1 MMQQRTED
9 TARAA
14 PSSFAHSSGSA
25 YLVFTGS
32 LPMRR
37 PSSAPRT
44 LLIIALPLLSR
55 PLIAQSTFAVGS
67 TTVQV
72 TEMAS
77 HLDVPWDM
85 VLGPDGWVWF
95 TQINGVVSR
104 MNPDDGTLENLY
116 TVADVH
122 ETGLGGGLQSMAFH
136 PDFANQPYV
145 YLHYMNS
152 SNTSVVKRFYYDAA
166 QHTFTSASPSLLSLV
181 LHGNAS
187 HNGSRIVVDDAGM
200 FLMSIGD
207 AMSGSAMVQDLSTSY
222 GKILRFDPEGG
233 IPADNPIPGSYVYNW
248 GHRNPQGLVK
258 ASNGRIYNSA
268 HGEGY
273 DDEVNIV
280 EPDRNYG
287 WPTVLGYCNTPAEIA
302 YCQANDVVEPI
313 HEWSTVVVAPS
324 GIDYYASDAI
334 PEWQN
339 SILVATLRGK
349 AIHQLKLNT
358 AGDTVLSDAAFLT
371 DTLGRFR
378 DVLALP
384 DGRVFISTSNHDWA
398 GSPAA
403 TDDRILR
410 LEAYDPSSGMHAF
423 DAAPLRLWPNPAS
436 GTLHISGALRSDARI
451 SIEDPQGRMIM
462 PARSLRDGQ
471 LDVSQLSSG
480 AYLLRV
486 VQQDRPMIA
495 RFVVR

>member
-1 MMQQRTED
+1 M
-9 TARAA
+9 
-14 PSSFAHSSGSA
+14 FLSA
-25 YLVFTGS
+25 SMGALSAQTTFT
-32 LPMRR
+32 
-37 PSSAPRT
+37 
-44 LLIIALPLLSR
+44 
-55 PLIAQSTFAVGS
+55 VGN

-72 TEMAS
+72 TELAS

-85 VLGPDGWVWF
+85 VLGPDGWIWF
-95 TQINGVVSR
+95 TQIAGTVSR
-104 MNPDDGTLENLY
+104 MNPDDGTLENIY
-116 TVADVH
+116 TVPDVH

-152 SNTSVVKRFYYDAA
+152 SNTSVVERFYYDESL
-166 QHTFTSASPSLLSLV
+166 HTFTSASASLLSLV

-200 FLMSIGD
+200 FLLSIGD
-207 AMSGSAMVQDLSTSY
+207 AMSGSSMVQDLTTSY

-233 IPADNPIPGSYVYNW
+233 VPADNPIPGSYVYNW

-268 HGEGY
+268 HGAGY

-287 WPTVLGYCNTPAEIA
+287 WPTVLGYCDTPAEID
-302 YCQANDVVEPI
+302 YCQANNVKEPI
-313 HEWSTVVVAPS
+313 HEWSTEIVAPS
-324 GIDYYASDAI
+324 GIDYYASPAI
-334 PEWQN
+334 PEWEN

-349 AIHQLKLNT
+349 ALHQLKLN
-358 AGDTVLSDAAFLT
+358 ASGDTVVSTASFLS

-384 DGRVFISTSNHDWA
+384 DGRMFISTSNHDWA
-398 GSPAA
+398 GSPTA

-410 LEAYDPSSGMHAF
+410 LEALDPSAGVHA
-423 DAAPLRLWPNPAS
+423 AENGPLRLWPNPAS
-436 GTLHISGALRSDARI
+436 DVLRI
-451 SIEDPQGRMIM
+451 SAPTTPDAQACIEDPEGRTV
-462 PARSLRDGQ
+462 ARPRLSADGTV
-471 LDVSQLSSG
+471 DVSALSPG
-480 AYLLRV
+480 PYLLRLAI
-486 VQQDRPMIA
+486 RGRTMAA

>member
-1 MMQQRTED
+1 MR
-9 TARAA
+9 
-14 PSSFAHSSGSA
+14 SS
-25 YLVFTGS
+25 LKQ
-32 LPMRR
+32 
-37 PSSAPRT
+37 
-44 LLIIALPLLSR
+44 ALPFFALACLPVAVS
-55 PLIAQSTFAVGS
+55 AQTTFTVGS

-116 TVADVH
+116 TVTDVH

-145 YLHYMNS
+145 YLHYMNAT
-152 SNTSVVKRFYYDAA
+152 NTSVVKRFYYDAA

-187 HNGSRIVVDDAGM
+187 HNGSRIIVDDAGM

-222 GKILRFDPEGG
+222 GKVLRFDPEGG

-268 HGEGY
+268 HGAGY
-273 DDEVNIV
+273 DDEVNIML
-280 EPDRNYG
+280 PDRNYG
-287 WPTVLGYCNTPAEIA
+287 WPTVLGYCNTAAEIA

-313 HEWSTVVVAPS
+313 HEWSTEVVAPS
-324 GIDYYASDAI
+324 GIDYYASAAI
-334 PEWQN
+334 PGWQN

-349 AIHQLKLNT
+349 AIHQLQLNAT
-358 AGDTVLSDAAFLT
+358 GDTVVNDAAFLA

-398 GSPAA
+398 GSPVA

-423 DAAPLRLWPNPAS
+423 DAAPLRLWPNPVS
-436 GTLHISGALRSDARI
+436 GELHIGGAVRSDARLTI
-451 SIEDPQGRMIM
+451 TDPEGRTIIASRLLGDGTVDVQG
-462 PARSLRDGQ
+462 LT
-471 LDVSQLSSG
+471 SG

-486 VQQDRPMIA
+486 AQDDRTMIA